1 MGTLTRG
8 AHGRS
13 TSKSPEAANTPR
25 ALSQPA
31 LLRERSEAGKQ
42 LAGPASAL
50 GPAYLCVFDGPACV
64 CASPRGFVA
73 RGGGG
78 GGEFAAVSPRE
89 CRCGAG
95 RGRARARGVGGG
107 DSLAGAG
114 WSADTVDERRGGY
127 GADVGVDDLRM
138 VRAVEPE
145 VDASSDKV
153 WSTGED
159 ARVER

>member
-13 TSKSPEAANTPR
+13 ISKSPGAANTPR
-25 ALSQPA
+25 AASQPA
-31 LLRERSEAGKQ
+31 LSREWSEAGKQ
-42 LAGPASAL
+42 LASPVSAL
-50 GPAYLCVFDGPACV
+50 GPAYPCAFEGAVCV

-78 GGEFAAVSPRE
+78 GEPAAISPRE

-95 RGRARARGVGGG
+95 RARDRDRGVGGG
-107 DSLAGAG
+107 ESLAGAG

-138 VRAVEPE
+138 VRAIESE

-153 WSTGED
+153 WSTGDD
-159 ARVER
+159 ARAER